1 MIGLFQVFKEMN
13 MGNLSAVSSSVVP
26 QTVNNAQAQQAKND
40 VRPYA
45 QQAQDG
51 RVFRFGGQNAATADQ
66 ANSVRVQ
73 SEDKVLQLSKREA
86 ELTEQISS
94 KKAWLD
100 RDWKEHWGNYVFDP
114 LGVGYWTKEFKQAR
128 SIEEGKLQALETQ
141 LSDIKKLKET
151 RHDSVK
157 THSETDAKGLS
168 SNLVPQ
174 SDRLKKNKA
183 DNIVAANQ
191 NRGTFAF

>member
-1 MIGLFQVFKEMN
+1 
-13 MGNLSAVSSSVVP
+13 MGSLSAVSSSVVP
-26 QTVNNAQAQQAKND
+26 QAVSNAQTQQAQND

-51 RVFRFGGQNAATADQ
+51 RVFRFGGQNAATSDQ
-66 ANSVRVQ
+66 ANSVRMQ
-73 SEDKVLQLSKREA
+73 SEDKVQQLSTKEA

-94 KKAWLD
+94 KKAWPD

-128 SIEEGKLQALETQ
+128 SVEEGKLQALETQ
-141 LSDIKKLKET
+141 LSDIKKLKEA

-157 THSETDAKGLS
+157 AHTETDAKGLS
-168 SNLVPQ
+168 SNLVAQ
-174 SDRLKKNKA
+174 SDRLTKNKT

>member
-1 MIGLFQVFKEMN
+1 
-13 MGNLSAVSSSVVP
+13 MGSLSAVSSSVVP
-26 QTVNNAQAQQAKND
+26 QAASNTQAKQAQND
-40 VRPYA
+40 ARPYA

-66 ANSVRVQ
+66 ANSVRMQ
-73 SEDKVLQLSKREA
+73 SEDKVLQLSKQEA

-94 KKAWLD
+94 KKAWLE
-100 RDWKEHWGNYVFDP
+100 RDWQDHWGNYVFDP
-114 LGVGYWTKEFKQAR
+114 LGVGNWTKEFKQAR
-128 SIEEGKLQALETQ
+128 SVEEGKLRALETQ
-141 LSDIKKLKET
+141 LSDLKKLKEA

-157 THSETDAKGLS
+157 VHTETDTKGLS
-168 SNLVPQ
+168 SNIVAQ
-174 SDRLKKNKA
+174 SDRLKQNKT